1 MELDFFYNRKSRSKT
16 TQMDKESTEK
26 EKMTEKEIYERLERM
41 NLLHAEMDKKQL
53 ISDPHLYFMHIPQN
67 PKPS

>member
-1 MELDFFYNRKSRSKT
+1 
-16 TQMDKESTEK
+16 MDKESTEK